1 MRILLI
7 EDEAQLADAVRRG
20 LEAEGF
26 TVDVSHDGLDGLWMA
41 QQGQYDALVLDILLP
56 GMNGYKVCSTLRNEG
71 NKVPILMLT
80 AKEGEY
86 DEAEGLDTGADDYLT
101 KPFHFVV
108 LVARLRA
115 IVRRSIG
122 QVNDVLEVGDLRLD
136 SARRKVDRSGTDI
149 NLTPREHQLLEF
161 MMRHRSEVVTK
172 HEIIDAVWGMGF
184 DGDPN
189 IVEVYIG
196 YLRKKIDAPFP
207 SPLIH
212 TVRGFG
218 YQIEHKA

>member
-7 EDEAQLADAVRRG
+7 EDEEQLADAVRRG

-80 AKEGEY
+80 AKGGEY

-207 SPLIH
+207 KPLIH

-218 YQIEHKA
+218 YQMEHKA